1 MMAKPR
7 DGEAETKRIL
17 VRNPPK
23 TGAQQRI
30 KHQEEHTIFGQRGSL
45 LLVEIS
51 QNLAQFI
58 HVDLTVSTHVVLFH
72 QSLFIRTNHGQAVS
86 GRMQLDRIAEQIIA
100 NSNLPSRVAGRLCR
114 QATSIS
120 AFFFFKLAVCL
131 PLLRATISPSLP
143 ALCSGERE
151 TLQWTSVWTLIRPG
165 TPIALLTDDAP
176 LFQQWFISFQKSR
189 NRVSSYEPDEGSKA
203 SHDFRRFES
212 VAIPLPFCLSVPEA
226 ASQAAHSVL
235 RGGALAPRARARAR
249 ARAC

>member
-1 MMAKPR
+1 MVCASALTHHTTAPEMMAKPR

-143 ALCSGERE
+143 ALCAVERE
-151 TLQWTSVWTLIRPG
+151 RLRSGPQCGPG
-165 TPIALLTDDAP
+165 TPIALLTP
-176 LFQQWFISFQKSR
+176 LFRQCKGLFHSR
-189 NRVSSYEPDEGSKA
+189 NREIASLHMNLTKA
-203 SHDFRRFES
+203 QRLRTTS
-212 VAIPLPFCLSVPEA
+212 AGLSP
-226 ASQAAHSVL
+226 
-235 RGGALAPRARARAR
+235 
-249 ARAC
+249 